1 MQKFKE
7 AFAADLREVI
17 VKYREQVW
25 TRAKEDLLDITNDI
39 SSVIQAETFGLFSV
53 TLKSSPLSEDGEDVQ
68 MLLNRTEP
76 GKDVVQVG
84 MINHYHLKKDGSYPL
99 FFLAPQRTQIAPPV
113 KVQIDNRENLI
124 AITVLA
130 FREPRSEIINQL
142 ANWKGWTTCEK
153 NKEIEE

>member
-1 MQKFKE
+1 MKGFKE

-39 SSVIQAETFGLFSV
+39 SSTIQAETFELFSV
-53 TLKSSPLSEDGEDVQ
+53 TLKSSPLSADGEDVQ
-68 MLLNRTEP
+68 MLLNRAEP

-84 MINHYHLKKDGSYPL
+84 MINQYHLKKDGAYPL
-99 FFLAPQRTQIAPPV
+99 FFIAPQQTANSQLV

-130 FREPRSEIINQL
+130 FREPRSKIISTL
-142 ANWKGWTTCEK
+142 ANWKG
-153 NKEIEE
+153 